1 MSRVQAGPAPGRPAA
16 RLTMERETGF
26 EPATPSLEGWRS
38 TAELFP
44 RLGVTRRPGTP
55 GRPLASAA
63 VPFTVTARPYVGS
76 TMVARGGFEPPKAFA
91 SRFTV
96 CPLWPLGYLA
106 IRTVDSS
113 GTRSAGRRPA
123 LVATVARARPDSSRW
138 SWRRESNPR
147 PAAYKAA
154 ALPLSYASKR
164 QNFILCTTPPCVNPI
179 LTCQPNSSRW
189 SPQGRACPPP
199 AAAAAPRTG
208 GLPRRRPH

>member
-1 MSRVQAGPAPGRPAA
+1 MSQVQARPAWGRLA
-16 RLTMERETGF
+16 ATLTMERETGF

-44 RLGVTRRPGTP
+44 RPGVTRRPKTR
-55 GRPLASAA
+55 GRPLDSAL
-63 VPFTVTARPYVGS
+63 VPFTARPHVGS

-123 LVATVARARPDSSRW
+123 LVATVIRGPPGLLTVELAKGIEPPACCLQGSR
-138 SWRRESNPR
+138 STPE
-147 PAAYKAA
+147 
-154 ALPLSYASKR
+154 LR
-164 QNFILCTTPPCVNPI
+164 QQATKLHPMYHSP
-179 LTCQPNSSRW
+179 TCQPYSC
-189 SPQGRACPPP
+189 PILAGGVQGRSRPPP
-199 AAAAAPRTG
+199 AAAAVPRTG
-208 GLPRRRPH
+208 GPPLPRRR